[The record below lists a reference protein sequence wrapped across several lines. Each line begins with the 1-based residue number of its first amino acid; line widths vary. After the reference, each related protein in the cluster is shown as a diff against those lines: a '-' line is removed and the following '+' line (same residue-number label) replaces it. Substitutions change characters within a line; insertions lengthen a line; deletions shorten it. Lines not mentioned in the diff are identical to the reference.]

1 MPVSKHDPYTARE
14 LAQILAIGVRVARR
28 QGRGKP
34 TKALE
39 AQADRIREKAQA
51 REDAKARARK

>member
-28 QGRGKP
+28 QQRGKP
-34 TKALE
+34 VKALE
-39 AQADRIREKAQA
+39 NRADRIREKAQA
-51 REDAKARARK
+51 REDARARNRK